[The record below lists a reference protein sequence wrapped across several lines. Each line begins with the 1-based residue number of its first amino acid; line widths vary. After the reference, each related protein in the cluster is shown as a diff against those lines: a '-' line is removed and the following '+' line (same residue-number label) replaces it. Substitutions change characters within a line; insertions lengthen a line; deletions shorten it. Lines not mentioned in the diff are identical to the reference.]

1 MTLED
6 YLRVDGVRYLK
17 VKVAGDAEADIA
29 RLTAIAGV
37 IDRAPQKI
45 AISLDGNEQ
54 YREVAAFADLMRRIR
69 GTQGLERFYDAV
81 LFVEQPLTRDVAMA
95 APIPADAADAIGRPL
110 IIDEADGWTTAFRE
124 AIDLG
129 YRGVSHKNCKGVYR
143 SLINLALARALN
155 RRAGEERYFL
165 SAEDLTNLPVVPLQ
179 ADLAVVATLGIR
191 HVERNGHHYFRG
203 LDPVPE
209 SERAQALARH
219 PDLYERHGDTVA
231 LRIED
236 GDLAVGSLQVPG
248 LGVADPPDMAATIPE
263 ADWHFDMLTPGGD
276 PMTDAQA
283 HGLPERFEDEAALE
297 EFMSRPTEALSA
309 DLAAAPGDITLLGVG
324 GKMGPTLARMAK
336 RADPERRV
344 IGVARFSNPDSRRA
358 LEAAGVETVACD
370 LLDRDAVEAL
380 EKTPNVVFMAG
391 MKFGATGNEP
401 LTWAMNAHVPAI
413 VAEAFRDSRIVAFST
428 ACVYPYVD
436 VRHQG
441 ATEAVPPVAPPGEY
455 ANSCVGR
462 ERMFQ
467 YFFRPPRH
475 AGPADPVELR
485 HRHALWRA
493 ARHRPRRPGGRA
505 DPARDGPCQRDLAG
519 RRQCLRASGA
529 SALRHAVGAAQ
540 RLRTGGGERP
550 RPGGGVRRAAGPHPR
565 C

>member
-1 MTLED
+1 MNPGGEAPRLRVVDSRVGIRNAFTRMPFRFGVVTMTAAPVALLEVTVEAADGRRATGHAGDFLAYKWFDKRPEKTPADNVADLLDALGTARRLYGEAGADTPFGLWQALHPEIEQVVTAAGFNRLGASFGSSMMERAVIDAAGRLTGLPFDRMLREGLLDLRPADVVPEATPEDLQAALPERPLDRVALRHTVGLVDPVTAADLDPDHPLDDGFPVTLED

-37 IDRAPQKI
+37 IDRAPQKT

-69 GTQGLERFYDAV
+69 GTQGLERFYDAI

-155 RRAGEERYFL
+155 RQAGEERYFL

-209 SERAQALARH
+209 AERERALARH

-263 ADWHFDMLTPGGD
+263 ADWHFDMLT
-276 PMTDAQA
+276 
-283 HGLPERFEDEAALE
+283 RE
-297 EFMSRPTEALSA
+297 ETR
-309 DLAAAPGDITLLGVG
+309 
-324 GKMGPTLARMAK
+324 
-336 RADPERRV
+336 
-344 IGVARFSNPDSRRA
+344 
-358 LEAAGVETVACD
+358 
-370 LLDRDAVEAL
+370 
-380 EKTPNVVFMAG
+380 
-391 MKFGATGNEP
+391 
-401 LTWAMNAHVPAI
+401 
-413 VAEAFRDSRIVAFST
+413 
-428 ACVYPYVD
+428 
-436 VRHQG
+436 
-441 ATEAVPPVAPPGEY
+441 
-455 ANSCVGR
+455 
-462 ERMFQ
+462 
-467 YFFRPPRH
+467 
-475 AGPADPVELR
+475 
-485 HRHALWRA
+485 
-493 ARHRPRRPGGRA
+493 
-505 DPARDGPCQRDLAG
+505 
-519 RRQCLRASGA
+519 
-529 SALRHAVGAAQ
+529 
-540 RLRTGGGERP
+540 
-550 RPGGGVRRAAGPHPR
+550 
-565 C
+565 